1 MSGFGWSNRNRIHLA
16 FMAYKIP
23 AMKPNF
29 RYDRSLFLLLGLA
42 LSLATTLTA
51 FRWASPANTALPPE
65 VGGDN
70 QEVEVI
76 DIPTT
81 VQNRAQQKALPKPI
95 IVNTVATDPSPEP
108 SPDPE
113 PVLEPTPEPSGQGTG
128 AVVLPP
134 DDELDAD
141 EPFITVEDMPEY
153 PGGEAALFRDLGN
166 AFRYPA
172 LERDMGIQ
180 GVVYVSFVVNREGQV
195 EQVKI
200 LRGLSEGLDAAVIK
214 AVKAMKRWSPGKQR
228 GRAVPVIYTL
238 PFNIQLR

>member
-1 MSGFGWSNRNRIHLA
+1 MSAFRRGSRKRILPA
-16 FMAYKIP
+16 LKAYKIP
-23 AMKPNF
+23 AMKPSY

-51 FRWASPANTALPPE
+51 FRWASPGDVNLPEFEGESSP
-65 VGGDN
+65 DL
-70 QEVEVI
+70 EVI

-81 VQNRAQQKALPKPI
+81 VQNRAQQKALPKPT
-95 IVNTVATDPSPEP
+95 IVNTVATEPSPEP
-108 SPDPE
+108 SPDPD
-113 PVLEPTPEPSGQGTG
+113 PVVEPTPDPSGQGTG
-128 AVVLPP
+128 TVILPP
-134 DDELDAD
+134 DDETDAD

-214 AVKAMKRWSPGKQR
+214 SVKAMKRWTPGKQR